1 MIEHACMKG
10 FFVLTDDTSLV
21 TDQVIS
27 ERTDLVSTQADQVGH
42 KIENL
47 VTDQGRVLTQLSATR

>member
-1 MIEHACMKG
+1 MKG
-10 FFVLTDDTSLV
+10 CFALADDPRLV
-21 TDQVIS
+21 TDHVIS
-27 ERTDLVSTQADQVGH
+27 KHMDLVSTQTDQVGH